1 MKIQKIGLSLLMQLV
16 FFMTFVNV
24 SATCVAQNSD
34 SQTIV
39 TVEITDFP
47 TNGVANS
54 NGDGYFSGWDY
65 FGEVPLTLSNAYNNM
80 YYSGSD
86 LDLYYGKSHSPYTL
100 TVNSGA
106 HAIVGYDIYFRN
118 SDTSKNTTIVPSKG
132 GSSVTCAGS
141 DEAVLKV
148 MGLDNYKSTT
158 FEITTESGA
167 NVAARISKLV
177 VYLTCND
184 TPVVEEDNVL
194 FDTKT
199 STYPY
204 RIPALAITR
213 NGDILAFSDY
223 RPCGADIG
231 WGDVDIHLRR
241 SEDNGLTW
249 GPESKILNGSGS
261 GDTAGYG
268 DAAVVADSESD
279 KVRLVCVTG
288 DVKFADSGTWWRPK
302 MRIAT
307 ILSEDNGRT
316 WSKPVDITDMMY
328 SIVDVYGLFFTSG
341 RIVQSKQIKVGDYY
355 RIYSVLCT
363 HNNLIYNP
371 SKNIN

>member
-34 SQTIV
+34 SQTMV

-148 MGLDNYKSTT
+148 TGLDNYKSTT

-213 NGDILAFSDY
+213 NGEILAFSDY

-288 DVKFADSGTWWRPK
+288 DV
-302 MRIAT
+302 
-307 ILSEDNGRT
+307 
-316 WSKPVDITDMMY
+316 
-328 SIVDVYGLFFTSG
+328 
-341 RIVQSKQIKVGDYY
+341 
-355 RIYSVLCT
+355 
-363 HNNLIYNP
+363 
-371 SKNIN
+371 